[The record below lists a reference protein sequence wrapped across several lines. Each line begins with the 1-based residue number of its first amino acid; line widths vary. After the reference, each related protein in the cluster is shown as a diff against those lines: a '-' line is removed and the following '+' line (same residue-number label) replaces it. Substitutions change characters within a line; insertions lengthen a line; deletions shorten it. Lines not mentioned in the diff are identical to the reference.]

1 MQKAKTAYSSNEEAK
16 ANRFTIKCILITL
29 LFSGVVL
36 LLDLVNIF
44 IVDLELVAIAF
55 SGTCACFV
63 IIFGIVRIVGDD
75 KWWIKYMLI
84 FATVVITTIMGVML
98 TYHVVLISIL
108 PILYACQY
116 SDRKVAVFSYI
127 LSVISIFII
136 VMAGYYL
143 GVCDANMVCL
153 TNGVMGKYVDE
164 ASGLVDFGVL
174 NPNPWITLPLFYVLP
189 RCMILLVIW
198 PVIQQISQCMHE
210 QAVREQEFRHLSE
223 TDEMTQLY
231 NRNKYLDMVANYYP
245 SVERIGVI
253 FWDVNGLKETNDN
266 KGHEKGDLLISGI
279 AQTIHQS
286 VRVKDYVY
294 RIGGDEFVAVL
305 ENVDL
310 ETVSDIVDRW
320 KGCLEFANKKSR
332 ITLSASVGYAA
343 GAGSEIE
350 QVVKRADAMMYEE
363 KQKNKYHR

>member
-29 LFSGVVL
+29 LVSGVVL
-36 LLDLVNIF
+36 LLDLANIF

-153 TNGVMGKYVDE
+153 TNGVMG
-164 ASGLVDFGVL
+164 
-174 NPNPWITLPLFYVLP
+174 
-189 RCMILLVIW
+189 
-198 PVIQQISQCMHE
+198 
-210 QAVREQEFRHLSE
+210 
-223 TDEMTQLY
+223 
-231 NRNKYLDMVANYYP
+231 
-245 SVERIGVI
+245 
-253 FWDVNGLKETNDN
+253 
-266 KGHEKGDLLISGI
+266 
-279 AQTIHQS
+279 
-286 VRVKDYVY
+286 
-294 RIGGDEFVAVL
+294 
-305 ENVDL
+305 
-310 ETVSDIVDRW
+310 
-320 KGCLEFANKKSR
+320 
-332 ITLSASVGYAA
+332 
-343 GAGSEIE
+343 
-350 QVVKRADAMMYEE
+350 
-363 KQKNKYHR
+363 

>member
-1 MQKAKTAYSSNEEAK
+1 
-16 ANRFTIKCILITL
+16 
-29 LFSGVVL
+29 
-36 LLDLVNIF
+36 
-44 IVDLELVAIAF
+44 
-55 SGTCACFV
+55 
-63 IIFGIVRIVGDD
+63 
-75 KWWIKYMLI
+75 
-84 FATVVITTIMGVML
+84 
-98 TYHVVLISIL
+98 
-108 PILYACQY
+108 
-116 SDRKVAVFSYI
+116 
-127 LSVISIFII
+127 
-136 VMAGYYL
+136 MAGYYL

-153 TNGVMGKYVDE
+153 TNGVMGKYANE

-174 NPNPWITLPLFYVLP
+174 NPSPWITLPLFYVLP

-231 NRNKYLDMVANYYP
+231 NRNKYLDMVANHYP

>member
-1 MQKAKTAYSSNEEAK
+1 
-16 ANRFTIKCILITL
+16 
-29 LFSGVVL
+29 
-36 LLDLVNIF
+36 
-44 IVDLELVAIAF
+44 
-55 SGTCACFV
+55 
-63 IIFGIVRIVGDD
+63 
-75 KWWIKYMLI
+75 MLI

-108 PILYACQY
+108 PLLYACQY

-198 PVIQQISQCMHE
+198 PVIQHISQCMHE

-231 NRNKYLDMVANYYP
+231 NRNKYLDMVENYYP